1 MVENSRKE
9 LTHATG
15 GIDKEISALQS
26 EEQKLV
32 AEIKR
37 SAETNKTA
45 TKVLER
51 QVLNLRD
58 QVTILQ
64 ASRAQMSSITDPI
77 DDVIYND
84 EVEEGARDLTN
95 LVLNEIG
102 VDVASQLSVAPWAKF
117 LEKGPRRIKQFEG

>member
-51 QVLNLRD
+51 QVLNLTD

-102 VDVASQLSVAPWAKF
+102 FDVAAQLSVAPWAKF

>member
-32 AEIKR
+32 AEIK
-37 SAETNKTA
+37 
-45 TKVLER
+45 
-51 QVLNLRD
+51 
-58 QVTILQ
+58 
-64 ASRAQMSSITDPI
+64 SRAQMSSITDPI

-102 VDVASQLSVAPWAKF
+102 LDVASQLSVAPWAKF
-117 LEKGPRRIKQFEG
+117 LEKGPRRIKQFED

>member
-95 LVLNEIG
+95 LVL